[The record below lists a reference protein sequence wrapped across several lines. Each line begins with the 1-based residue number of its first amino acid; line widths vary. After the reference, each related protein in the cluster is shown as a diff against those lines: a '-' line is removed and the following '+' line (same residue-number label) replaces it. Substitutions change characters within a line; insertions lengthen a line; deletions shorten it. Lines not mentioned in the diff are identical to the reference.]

1 MQRILLTTFGLL
13 AIVAAASVATAE
25 IYRVI
30 DADGNISFTDK
41 PPADASNVSSEPVNV
56 DASTQNTSLSGDAIK
71 EDQPEWLREAQQKRA
86 SKRRPNAPANPAR
99 HSLKPGRNR
108 CAMPSNVCKR
118 RAKRAKRASLQPRAI
133 LLARRAA
140 VCAPLNGIL
149 KNCAHSSRMYWMRS
163 RASMQSSGPARVEH
177 RAQQ

>member
-71 EDQPEWLREAQQKRA
+71 EDQPEWLREAQQKRREQEEAERA
-86 SKRRPNAPANPAR
+86 SKPSKAQLKAWKKSVRNAEQRLQAARKAREKGVIAAEGDFIGKAGGGVRPSER
-99 HSLKPGRNR
+99 YFEKLRSLEQDVLD
-108 CAMPSNVCKR
+108 AQQSLD
-118 RAKRAKRASLQPRAI
+118 AIKRA
-133 LLARRAA
+133 
-140 VCAPLNGIL
+140 
-149 KNCAHSSRMYWMRS
+149 
-163 RASMQSSGPARVEH
+163 GPG
-177 RAQQ
+177 